1 MIKKTFNTL
10 PVFILLFFLNGC
22 GFKPILIGAEYDFS
36 IKVEKSLGNEEVNS
50 KIENK
55 LQSLS
60 GIKKTFKVSLDSNE
74 TKNILSK
81 DSKGDPTILEIV
93 INLSYVITE
102 NSKVLTSKTLTQRS
116 TYNNISDQFELSKSE
131 EILREN
137 LIENLV
143 SDIINSAS
151 NLMLNPVINDS

>member
-1 MIKKTFNTL
+1 MTKNAFS
-10 PVFILLFFLNGC
+10 VFSFFILLFFLNGC
-22 GFKPILIGAEYDFS
+22 GFKPILIGTDYDFS
-36 IKVEKSLGNEEVNS
+36 IKVVKSSGNKEINS

-55 LQSLS
+55 LKSLN
-60 GIKKTFKVSLDSNE
+60 GIKKTFKVNLDSNE

-102 NSKVLTSKTLTQRS
+102 NSKVLTSRTLTQRS
-116 TYNNISDQFELSKSE
+116 TYNNIPDKFELSKSE
-131 EILREN
+131 EILKEN
-137 LIENLV
+137 LVENLV

-151 NLMLNPVINDS
+151 NLIQNPMVNDN